1 MKPQK
6 STTSKRAAKPVA
18 EPTRPRSSRATAAT
32 PKKYTEVNESA
43 DEDSPPTTRKPR
55 TTGRNAKPAKDG
67 KKSARKG
74 RGKKAGSDSDTEG
87 EGEDAEMA
95 LHADEGAGEDTV
107 DPPVSKA
114 QSKGRDGGRKR
125 GSAAVVD
132 DVQGEV
138 DEEEEYAP
146 LVTTPGV
153 KVKAN
158 LNIGIGSPRRSAP
171 RQSPLPLKKSS
182 RSRPRRLLLLRPL
195 TRRLRLRPKTL
206 QRKPPKQKIR
216 ANLEKA
222 FSAESR

>member
-1 MKPQK
+1 
-6 STTSKRAAKPVA
+6 
-18 EPTRPRSSRATAAT
+18 
-32 PKKYTEVNESA
+32 
-43 DEDSPPTTRKPR
+43 
-55 TTGRNAKPAKDG
+55 
-67 KKSARKG
+67 
-74 RGKKAGSDSDTEG
+74 
-87 EGEDAEMA
+87 MA

-125 GSAAVVD
+125 GAAAVD
-132 DVQGEV
+132 DVQDEI
-138 DEEEEYAP
+138 DEEEEYTP
-146 LVTTPGV
+146 LVTTPRT

-158 LNIGIGSPRRSAP
+158 LNIGIGSLRRSAP
-171 RQSPLPLKKSS
+171 RQSPLPLKRSS